1 MVRDVKYDASSHEM
15 EIEVVSAKRSAS
27 EILEY
32 LAPNLSEKRCR
43 LIHSSVHNGRPD
55 FDRVGPTTMK
65 TFPSSSLET
74 ADPEFLRL
82 AKLEPEDLSAQPHG
96 AEIAIDDC

>member
-1 MVRDVKYDASSHEM
+1 MVRDVKCDATSHEM
-15 EIEVVSAKRSAS
+15 EIEVVSTKRSAS
-27 EILEY
+27 EFLEY

-43 LIHSSVHNGRPD
+43 TAHYSRPD
-55 FDRVGPTTMK
+55 FDRVGPTTIK
-65 TFPSSSLET
+65 TFPSSSLE